1 MNMIDLYNE
10 ITKKKEILYI
20 LNEAAKAD
28 TAEKKI
34 NKLRL
39 VYSEI
44 GLKEVLNH
52 GINSRI
58 EGVLE
63 EIKSLEKMYK

>member
-20 LNEAAKAD
+20 LNEAAKAE
-28 TAEKKI
+28 TVEKKI

-39 VYSEI
+39 VYSEM

-58 EGVLE
+58 ERISE
-63 EIKSLEKMYK
+63 EIELLESWKK

>member
-20 LNEAAKAD
+20 LNEAAKAE
-28 TAEKKI
+28 TVEKKI

-39 VYSEI
+39 VYSDM
-44 GLKEVLNH
+44 GLKEILNH

-58 EGVLE
+58 ERISE
-63 EIKSLEKMYK
+63 EIELLESWKK

>member
-20 LNEAAKAD
+20 LNEAAKAE
-28 TAEKKI
+28 TVEKKI

-58 EGVLE
+58 EGVSE
-63 EIKSLEKMYK
+63 EIELLESWKK